1 MNTTFYRGI
10 DSYPEAATR
19 NAIVTVGTFDGIHRG
34 HQEILRRVQ
43 SEGAK
48 NKVKPVLI
56 TFHPHPRTL
65 VTPDNIPMLLTTI
78 EEKERFIP
86 HFFDGRVLIL
96 DFNDKLKNLTPEEFV
111 KNILIDRIGL
121 KKLIV
126 GYDHGLG
133 KNRSGGIEELRKLA
147 DKYNFQLE
155 VVQPVLNGEK
165 PISSSRIRNAILEN
179 RYREAIHF
187 LGHDYAIFG
196 TVEKGIGLGRK
207 LGYPTANIRYNP
219 RKLLPV
225 EGVYSCWLQI
235 GKEEK
240 NGMMFIGR
248 NHFNPEDKITVEAN
262 IFDFDRDIYDEDIV
276 AYPTHF
282 IRNNKKFESTDDLIK
297 QLETDKKRVLST
309 IEQENKNVLHKGT
322 KGKNHCG
329 KSVA

>member
-1 MNTTFYRGI
+1 LSTTFYRGI
-10 DSYPEAATR
+10 DNYPKATDR
-19 NAIVTVGTFDGIHRG
+19 NAVVTVGTFDGIHRG
-34 HQEILRRVQ
+34 HQEILRWVQ
-43 SEGAK
+43 DEGAK
-48 NKVKPVLI
+48 SGVKPVLI
-56 TFHPHPRTL
+56 TFHPHPRML
-65 VTPDNIPMLLTTI
+65 VTPENIPMLLTTI
-78 EEKERFIP
+78 EEKEKFIP

-96 DFNDKLKNLTPEEFV
+96 DFNEKLKNLTPEEFV
-111 KNILIDRIGL
+111 TQVLIDKIGM

-133 KNRSGGIEELRKLA
+133 KNRSGGIEELRKLGN
-147 DKYNFQLE
+147 KYDFRLE
-155 VVQPVLNGEK
+155 VVNPVFNGEK
-165 PISSSRIRNAILEN
+165 PISSSRIRSAILEN

-235 GKEEK
+235 DEEEK

-248 NHFNPEDKITVEAN
+248 NHFNPETKITVEVN
-262 IFDFDRDIYDEDIV
+262 IFDFDRDIYNEDIIV
-276 AYPTHF
+276 YPTHF
-282 IRNNKKFESTDDLIK
+282 IRNNKKFKNTDGLIK
-297 QLETDKKRVLST
+297 QLESDKKNVLNT

-329 KSVA
+329 KTIA